1 MLLFSVR
8 LVLSNQAL
16 KHCTLSGLL
25 LLFSSISYAQSNNT
39 CIASPDW
46 GIFVTDYGYAD
57 TMVDLRVEEDLNF
70 KGREYLSGEWG
81 HAIAYNKSASSVS
94 PTWLEP
100 AFLFPDWTTNSNFSV
115 ISPIA
120 SAGTNSTGQ
129 TIYQSIIANGDIEIT
144 IQSEVIDTRSG
155 IQQGMTPA
163 SAVVSSEAA
172 VSSSRYLLQQTY
184 SYKNISGETLS
195 DIKVFQ
201 LLHSLSA
208 LVALYDDRIYP
219 GITSSAGPL
228 GFDASHHFDSTLV
241 GKDTD
246 AGSFIDPAPCL
257 DAPISLQAPAENV
270 FHYDRLTLHSSTAP
284 SHIDN
289 FYFGDQGAGDNHI
302 FGKPVFGSHI
312 NIEAGNLNDWDF
324 FDPGDS
330 DYPNSPYFASSFGE
344 TTVADVW
351 VATAQQHDL
360 GSLTNGQSLIFSYLL
375 SLTSTT
381 VDLREKGRVPIPAV
395 VPLILLVLFSAM
407 RLRSARRSIAK

>member
-8 LVLSNQAL
+8 LVLFSHAF
-16 KHCTLSGLL
+16 KHCTLCLLMLL
-25 LLFSSISYAQSNNT
+25 LSSTGFAQSNNT
-39 CIASPDW
+39 CIASPEW
-46 GIFVTDYGYAD
+46 GIFITDYGYAD

-81 HAIAYNKSASSVS
+81 HAIAYNKSASSIG

-100 AFLFPDWTTNSNFSV
+100 AFLFPEWTTNSNFTV
-115 ISPIA
+115 VSPIA
-120 SAGTNSTGQ
+120 TVGTNSTGQ
-129 TIYQSIIANGDIEIT
+129 TIYQSMIANSDIEIT

-163 SAVVSSEAA
+163 SAAISSEAA
-172 VSSSRYLLQQTY
+172 VSSSRYLLRQTY
-184 SYKNISGETLS
+184 SYQNISGETLS

-201 LLHSLSA
+201 MLHSLSA

-219 GITSSAGPL
+219 GISSSAGPL

-246 AGSFIDPAPCL
+246 SGSFIDPAPCL
-257 DAPISLQAPAENV
+257 TAPISLQAPAENV
-270 FHYDRLTLHSSTAP
+270 FHYDRLTLHSNIAP

-312 NIEAGNLNDWDF
+312 NIEANSLNDLDF

-360 GSLTNGQSLIFSYLL
+360 GSLTNGQSLSFSYLL
-375 SLTSTT
+375 SLTSKT

-395 VPLILLVLFSAM
+395 VPLVLLILFSAI
-407 RLRSARRSIAK
+407 RLIGVRRSIAQ